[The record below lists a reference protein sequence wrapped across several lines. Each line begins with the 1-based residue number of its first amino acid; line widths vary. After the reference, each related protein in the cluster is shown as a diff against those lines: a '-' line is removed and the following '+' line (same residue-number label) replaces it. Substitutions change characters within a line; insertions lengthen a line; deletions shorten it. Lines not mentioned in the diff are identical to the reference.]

1 MKQFINY
8 CCEIFLNCERFF
20 WGTHWLSIVKMTISL
35 FPPYF
40 RNLELDVLD
49 NIFYHHS
56 TIKEYDQKHAAVEK
70 KDTRRLKAPPK
81 KKMKAKSSLP
91 KKKPQKKPLQRKAP
105 KKRVSKKKKAVK
117 QKQSKKKEVKFQ
129 WLDIESYF
137 QSDVI
142 KFYELNTFFSLKSRN
157 FEKYCPAKKPQ
168 VWGK

>member
-1 MKQFINY
+1 MNVF
-8 CCEIFLNCERFF
+8 FL
-20 WGTHWLSIVKMTISL
+20 GTHWLSILKMNISL

-91 KKKPQKKPLQRKAP
+91 KKKPQKKPLRRKAP
-105 KKRVSKKKKAVK
+105 KIGLVKRRRQLSGSSPKR
-117 QKQSKKKEVKFQ
+117 EVKFQ
-129 WLDIESYF
+129 WLDIESYL

-142 KFYELNTFFSLKSRN
+142 KFYEQNTFFSLKSRG
-157 FEKYCPAKKPQ
+157 FEKYCPTKKSQ